1 MIYTIFDISIIK
13 MIVTSNVD
21 VDVEKCVQNQNNYY
35 NIYYNNSTFKEI
47 YNIIDVTLFKSNK
60 VVDNK
65 TSEDLMYDLV

>member
-35 NIYYNNSTFKEI
+35 NIYYNNSTFILLNGSPHLIE
-47 YNIIDVTLFKSNK
+47 T
-60 VVDNK
+60 
-65 TSEDLMYDLV
+65 

>member
-1 MIYTIFDISIIK
+1 
-13 MIVTSNVD
+13 MIVTSN

-60 VVDNK
+60 VVDDK

>member
-21 VDVEKCVQNQNNYY
+21 VDVEKCVQNQSNYY